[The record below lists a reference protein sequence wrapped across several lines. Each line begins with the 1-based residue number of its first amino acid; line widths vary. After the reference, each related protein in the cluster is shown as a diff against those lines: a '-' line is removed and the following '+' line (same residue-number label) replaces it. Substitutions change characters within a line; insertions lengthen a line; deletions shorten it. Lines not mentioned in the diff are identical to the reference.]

1 MVLLW
6 GPVEWR
12 LSGLDVREKDGAQ
25 SLFIP
30 ALHLSGSMHE
40 ARDKMKD
47 FLPRIYRRIRG
58 IC

>member
-1 MVLLW
+1 
-6 GPVEWR
+6 VEWR

-40 ARDKMKD
+40 TRDKMKD